1 MFEDFDNSRRY
12 KILVLRNSALSIPEL
27 SDLVKHLKNEN
38 VELRSRVDFLDKNIV
53 KISQE
58 SADLITKLVYVEGHK
73 DEFIGEILDQN
84 PSSIAIVDK
93 NYKYLFV
100 NKKYNEWFNVGRKQL
115 VGLHVTEIIGEQ
127 LFETKVK
134 ALIDAALTGEFI
146 IEENKIKLSN
156 GSQMFLRT
164 TFAPKYDR
172 SYKIEGVYV
181 YNIDLTALKLNEVKL
196 SQSQAAFRTM
206 LDSSP
211 VGLVIVDS
219 EGQIINFSDS
229 FCRML
234 GYQKTE
240 LVDHQ
245 LNEFLSCSSDDLIEL
260 GKTDNDTSQ
269 STCSY
274 NKKDGVICYCDLEV
288 KQMSSGLYKDHLIIG
303 VYDVTHSVKSQI
315 ELEQKNKELEQYIK
329 SNSQLKQFTR
339 TVSHDLKSPLRT
351 ISSFAALLKKKTE
364 DRLEPKELE
373 YLELIQA
380 SSKRLTGLITDLLDY
395 SVSNT
400 QSLSLSHFKPAEIIN
415 VVVSNLQ
422 FKIQETKAE
431 INMHNLDQ
439 EIYADSKKVGQI
451 FQNLISN
458 ALKFMPNDKRPIID
472 VIGSESSTHWIFSI
486 VDNGIGIDNKYGLKI
501 FDSFAKLHS
510 PDEYEGSGLGLSIC
524 YSMVNKHNG
533 EIWLTSKVGK
543 GSNFYFSIDKR
554 LE

>member
-1 MFEDFDNSRRY
+1 M
-12 KILVLRNSALSIPEL
+12 VLRNSALSIPEL

-472 VIGSESSTHWIFSI
+472 VIGSESSTHWIFSV

-524 YSMVNKHNG
+524 YSMVNKHYG